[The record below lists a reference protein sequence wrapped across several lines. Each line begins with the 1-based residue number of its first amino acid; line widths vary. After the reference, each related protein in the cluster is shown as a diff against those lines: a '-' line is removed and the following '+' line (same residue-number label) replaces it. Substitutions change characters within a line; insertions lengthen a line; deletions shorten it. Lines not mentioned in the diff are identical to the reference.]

1 MFNLIGAS
9 LFDTT
14 KLAIS
19 GGALLV
25 VLGFLLIYLSIVSK
39 VRQKRKEKMQTT
51 ATTVQSDDVA
61 ATVENKPVDSIPV
74 AATQPV
80 VTPQPRRKVTVE
92 EARTKVTDEYA
103 KQHVVTVVTAPVMQQ
118 KLATGGKKAVVN
130 IDTISANFADG
141 DVVDIA
147 ALKAKGLVGKKDTQ
161 VKILA
166 RGYIDKSLT
175 VVADDFSVDAVKMI
189 LLADGTAKRV

>member
-9 LFDTT
+9 FFDPT

-61 ATVENKPVDSIPV
+61 ATVENKPVDSIHV

-80 VTPQPRRKVTVE
+80 ATPQPRRKVTVE

>member
-1 MFNLIGAS
+1 M
-9 LFDTT
+9 
-14 KLAIS
+14 
-19 GGALLV
+19 
-25 VLGFLLIYLSIVSK
+25 
-39 VRQKRKEKMQTT
+39 
-51 ATTVQSDDVA
+51 
-61 ATVENKPVDSIPV
+61 
-74 AATQPV
+74 
-80 VTPQPRRKVTVE
+80 
-92 EARTKVTDEYA
+92 
-103 KQHVVTVVTAPVMQQ
+103 TAPVMQQ

>member
-9 LFDTT
+9 FFDPT

-80 VTPQPRRKVTVE
+80 ATPQPRRKVTVE

-103 KQHVVTVVTAPVMQQ
+103 KQHVVTVVTAHVMQQ

>member
-1 MFNLIGAS
+1 MFNFIGAS
-9 LFDTT
+9 LFDHT

-61 ATVENKPVDSIPV
+61 ATVESKPVDSIPV

>member
-1 MFNLIGAS
+1 MFNLISTS
-9 LFDTT
+9 LFDPT

-118 KLATGGKKAVVN
+118 KFAIGGKKAVVN

>member
-1 MFNLIGAS
+1 MFNLISTS
-9 LFDTT
+9 LFDPT

>member
-9 LFDTT
+9 LLDPT

-19 GGALLV
+19 GGSLLV

-80 VTPQPRRKVTVE
+80 ATPQPRRKVTVE

-118 KLATGGKKAVVN
+118 KLAIGGKKAVVN

-141 DVVDIA
+141 EVVDIA

>member
-1 MFNLIGAS
+1 MFNLIGAF
-9 LFDTT
+9 LFDPT

-61 ATVENKPVDSIPV
+61 ATVENKPVDSIPI

-80 VTPQPRRKVTVE
+80 ATQQPRRKVTVE

>member
-80 VTPQPRRKVTVE
+80 ATPQPRRKVTVE

-147 ALKAKGLVGKKDTQ
+147 ALKAKGLVGKKDAQ

>member
-9 LFDTT
+9 LFDPT

-80 VTPQPRRKVTVE
+80 VTLQPRRKVTVE

>member
-1 MFNLIGAS
+1 MFNLISTS
-9 LFDTT
+9 LFDPT

-118 KLATGGKKAVVN
+118 KFAIGGKKAVVN

-189 LLADGTAKRV
+189 LLADGRAKRV

>member
-9 LFDTT
+9 LFDST

-51 ATTVQSDDVA
+51 ATMVQSDDVA

-189 LLADGTAKRV
+189 LLADGMAKRV

>member
-9 LFDTT
+9 FFDPT

-51 ATTVQSDDVA
+51 ATTVQSEDVA

-80 VTPQPRRKVTVE
+80 ATPQPRRKVTVE

>member
-9 LFDTT
+9 FFDPT

-25 VLGFLLIYLSIVSK
+25 VLGFLLLYLSIVSK

-80 VTPQPRRKVTVE
+80 ATPQPRRKETVE

>member
-9 LFDTT
+9 LFDPT

-61 ATVENKPVDSIPV
+61 ATKPVDSIPV

-80 VTPQPRRKVTVE
+80 ATPQPRRKVTVE

>member
-1 MFNLIGAS
+1 
-9 LFDTT
+9 
-14 KLAIS
+14 
-19 GGALLV
+19 
-25 VLGFLLIYLSIVSK
+25 
-39 VRQKRKEKMQTT
+39 MQTT

-80 VTPQPRRKVTVE
+80 ATPQPRRKVTVE

>member
-1 MFNLIGAS
+1 MFNLISTS
-9 LFDTT
+9 LFDPT

-74 AATQPV
+74 AATQHV

-92 EARTKVTDEYA
+92 EARTRVTDEYA
-103 KQHVVTVVTAPVMQQ
+103 KQHVVSVVTAPVMQQ

>member
-9 LFDTT
+9 LFDPT

-61 ATVENKPVDSIPV
+61 ATVENKPVDSITV

-80 VTPQPRRKVTVE
+80 VTPQPRKVTVE

>member
-1 MFNLIGAS
+1 MFNLICAS
-9 LFDTT
+9 LFDPT

-39 VRQKRKEKMQTT
+39 VRQKRNEKMQTT

-80 VTPQPRRKVTVE
+80 ATPQPRRKVTVE